1 MRKEQRRVACTQ
13 TLFSFSFRKS
23 RGTRAKK
30 AWSVRMRAPFLRW
43 RSINLPRF
51 LFSYA
56 PSTIVIEENRGSAN
70 RLKGEMKARIRGA

>member
-23 RGTRAKK
+23 RSTR

>member
-1 MRKEQRRVACTQ
+1 
-13 TLFSFSFRKS
+13 
-23 RGTRAKK
+23 
-30 AWSVRMRAPFLRW
+30 MRAPPLRW
-43 RSINLPRF
+43 RSINLLRF